1 MFDNLGVRGNK
12 TALVSEEG
20 KVFSYEELAFLSD
33 LSVAKIKQGSLCF
46 LVCENSPE
54 AIIYYVG
61 LVRNRIA
68 TLLIPNETSES
79 KLTKLI
85 LAYSPNYV
93 ISNLKSKPLEQNFKA
108 IDNFEKYSIFESNNV
123 IHHPVLPNTAVCLS
137 TSGSTGSP
145 KFVKLSLNNLESNTK
160 AIIKALNIEESQSTI
175 TTMPMSYSYGLS
187 VINTSLA
194 VGGVLVVNS
203 KQVTCRDFWD
213 QVKEHSVNTLSGVPY
228 IYEQLSRLSADF
240 LGRTKIKTFTQAGGK
255 LKKEIRQHFIR
266 ICEETGIN
274 FYVMYGQTEATAR
287 ISVLPAA
294 DFARFKDAIGFA
306 VPGGELT
313 VIDQSG
319 IKIESPGVIGELY
332 YTGPNVFQGYVSDRS
347 DLYSSSLSSCKLKT
361 GDLGYFDS
369 EGRFYISGRIKRI
382 AKIHGNR
389 INLEEVENFL
399 MEREVE
405 AYCVEFLEK
414 LIVVTTSKEVTLE
427 VRRQIIEYLEIN
439 SQLIS
444 FTQIPSIPRGDSGKV
459 DYSSIIE
466 FLGGV

>member
-1 MFDNLGVRGNK
+1 MFDNLGVWGSK

-20 KVFSYEELAFLSD
+20 KIFSYEELAFLSD
-33 LSVAKIKQGSLCF
+33 LSVTKIRKGSLCF

-54 AIIYYVG
+54 SIVYYVG
-61 LVRNRIA
+61 LIRNSIA
-68 TLLIPNETSES
+68 TVLIPAHTSES

-85 LAYSPNYV
+85 LAYSPNYI
-93 ISNLKSKPLEQNFKA
+93 ISNLKTKPLDTGFRA
-108 IDNFEKYSIFESNNV
+108 VGGFGKYSILENNNV
-123 IHHPVLPNTAVCLS
+123 IHSPVSPNTAVCLA

-145 KFVKLSLNNLESNTK
+145 KFVKLSLNNLQANTK
-160 AIIKALNIEESQSTI
+160 SIIKALNIDESQSTI

-194 VGGVLVVNS
+194 VGGVLIVNS
-203 KQVTCRDFWD
+203 KQVTCKDFWN

-228 IYEQLSRLSADF
+228 IYEQLSRLSVDF
-240 LGRTKIKTFTQAGGK
+240 LYKTKIKKFTQAGGK
-255 LKKEIRQHFIR
+255 LKKEIRQHFMR
-266 ICEETGIN
+266 ICQETGIS

-294 DFARFKDAIGFA
+294 DFAGFPDAIGFA

-313 VIDQSG
+313 LIDQLG
-319 IKIESPGVIGELY
+319 VKIDSPGVIGELC
-332 YTGPNVFQGYVSDRS
+332 YTGPNVFQGYAFDRS
-347 DLYSSSLSSCKLKT
+347 DLDSLNLSPRKLKT

-369 EGRFYISGRIKRI
+369 ERRFYISGRVKKI
-382 AKIHGNR
+382 AKILGYR
-389 INLEEVENFL
+389 INLEEVESFL
-399 MEREVE
+399 IERGVE
-405 AYCVEFLEK
+405 AYCVEFREK
-414 LIVVTTSKEVTLE
+414 LIIVTTNKEVSLE
-427 VRRQIIEYLEIN
+427 VKRQVIEYLEIN

>member
-1 MFDNLGVRGNK
+1 LFDHLGVRGSK

-20 KVFSYEELAFLSD
+20 KVFSYAELAFLSD
-33 LSVAKIKQGSLCF
+33 LSVAKIEQGSLCF

-61 LVRNRIA
+61 LVRKSIA
-68 TLLIPNETSES
+68 TLLIPIDTSES
-79 KLTKLI
+79 KLNKLI

-93 ISNLKSKPLEQNFKA
+93 ISNLRTKPLDQNFKA
-108 IDNFEKYSIFESNNV
+108 IDTFEKYSLFKSKNI
-123 IHHPVLPNTAVCLS
+123 IDHPILPNTAVCLT

-145 KFVKLSLNNLESNTK
+145 KFVKLSLNNLQSNTK

-203 KQVTCRDFWD
+203 KQVTCKDFWD

-255 LKKEIRQHFIR
+255 LKKETRQHFIR
-266 ICEETGIN
+266 ICEETGIS

-294 DFARFKDAIGFA
+294 DFAGFQDAIGFA

-313 VIDQSG
+313 LIDQLG
-319 IKIESPGVIGELY
+319 IKIDSPGVIGELCY
-332 YTGPNVFQGYVSDRS
+332 KGPNVFQGYAFDRS
-347 DLYSSSLSSCKLKT
+347 DLNSSNLSSYKLKT
-361 GDLGYFDS
+361 GDLGYFDP

-382 AKIHGNR
+382 AKILGHR
-389 INLEEVENFL
+389 INLEEIENFL
-399 MEREVE
+399 IERGVE

-414 LIVVTTSKEVTLE
+414 LIVVTTNKEVTLE

-439 SQLIS
+439 PQLIS
-444 FTQIPSIPRGDSGKV
+444 FKQVPSIPRGDSGKV

-466 FLGGV
+466 FLGGL